1 MRNFEVKL
9 IVFSSG
15 VIRTMHCEPSYKA
28 DAISVDVVA
37 NGCILIAYATACDK

>member
-1 MRNFEVKL
+1 M
-9 IVFSSG
+9 VFVSG

-37 NGCILIAYATACDK
+37 NACILIAYVTAQDK